1 MVNTMNQTS
10 KLNVA
15 KGVELFVLKNLV
27 KSPKAAV
34 IIVHGLCEHAGRYD
48 YVVSRLNDFGYSV
61 YCFDN
66 RGHGRSGGERGYIAD
81 YQIFIDDAQK
91 IVGIATEENPG
102 IPLFTLGH
110 SMGGFITASYGV
122 KYPGRLAGQILSGA
136 AVTVQPIFKDM
147 ASFDYNAT
155 PLAPIPNTLSDIIS
169 RDPQVIR
176 AYKEDPLVIKEFT
189 TKLRGE
195 ILITGAKHL
204 MNSMNTYRYPC
215 LILHGGGDQIV
226 TPDSS
231 KYFYEHISSTDKQLK
246 IYEGLYHEILNE
258 PEKDIIIEDIRLW
271 IEDRIR

>member
-1 MVNTMNQTS
+1 MVNIMNQTS

-61 YCFDN
+61 YRFDN

-91 IVGIATEENPG
+91 IVGIAEEENPG
-102 IPLFTLGH
+102 ILLFMLGH

-122 KYPGRLAGQILSGA
+122 KYPDRLAGQILSGA
-136 AVTVQPIFKDM
+136 AVTVQPILKDM

-155 PLAPIPNTLSDIIS
+155 PLANVPNKLGNNIC
-169 RDPQVIR
+169 RDPQVVR
-176 AYKEDPLVIKEFT
+176 DYKEDPLVLKEGTIK
-189 TKLRGE
+189 LIGE
-195 ILITGAKHL
+195 VYIKGTRLLTE
-204 MNSMNTYRYPC
+204 SMNTYHYPC
-215 LILHGGGDQIV
+215 LILHGSGDQIV

-231 KYFYEHISSTDKQLK
+231 KYFYDHISSTDKQLK

-258 PEKDIIIEDIRLW
+258 PEKDTVIEDIRLW
-271 IEDRIR
+271 IEARI

>member
-1 MVNTMNQTS
+1 VNTMNQTS

-34 IIVHGLCEHAGRYD
+34 ILVHGLCEHSGRYD

-61 YCFDN
+61 YRFDN
-66 RGHGRSGGERGYIAD
+66 PGHGRSGGERGYIAD

-91 IVGIATEENPG
+91 IVGIAEEENPG
-102 IPLFTLGH
+102 IPLFMLGH

-122 KYPGRLAGQILSGA
+122 KYPDRLAGQILSGA
-136 AVTVQPIFKDM
+136 AVTVQPTFKDM

-155 PLAPIPNTLSDIIS
+155 PLAPIPNMLSDIIC
-169 RDPQVIR
+169 RDPQVVR
-176 AYKEDPLVIKEFT
+176 DYKEDPLVLKEFT

-195 ILITGAKHL
+195 VFIRGAKHL
-204 MNSMNTYRYPC
+204 MYSMNTYKYPC

-231 KYFYEHISSTDKQLK
+231 KYFYDHISSTDKQLK
-246 IYEGLYHEILNE
+246 IYEGLYHEILHE

-271 IEDRIR
+271 IEARI